1 MNLLIVLMEINWTGW
16 LPVAAYAIA
25 AFILGWLARHILGG
39 NKQKTALLQNE
50 LTELKTKHQAVIVE
64 SINRYESLENK
75 YIRLQGNY
83 TTAVTEASKL
93 SDALVKIKELSI
105 ALEDANRNNGGENT
119 SERKEFRG

>member
-1 MNLLIVLMEINWTGW
+1 MEINWTGW

-25 AFILGWLARHILGG
+25 AFILGWLVRHILGG